1 MPASPA
7 TAVAA
12 AAWSFTLLAS
22 TALADE
28 SELRVELAWVD
39 PTSALPDAFADVALE
54 VARIFEPV
62 GLTVAWHA
70 VGPGEET
77 TSAALHV
84 ILLDADR
91 GKSHGDAMGLTQR
104 NPAAARALWL
114 LLPNIKRALGLDPA
128 PGRLLPRGDARLLA
142 RAVGRVV
149 AHEVVHALAPRLRH
163 ARHGLMSARLG
174 RTALVAARLLLDPES
189 ARALR
194 GAADVGRDARAK
206 GPDDSGA
213 AWGL

>member
-1 MPASPA
+1 MAM
-7 TAVAA
+7 AA
-12 AAWSFTLLAS
+12 AAWSFTFFAS

-39 PTSALPDAFADVALE
+39 PTSALPDAFAHIVLE
-54 VARIFEPV
+54 VAQIFEPV
-62 GLTVAWHA
+62 GLNVAWRT
-70 VGPGEET
+70 VDPGEVT
-77 TSAALHV
+77 TSTGLYV

-91 GKSHGDAMGLTQR
+91 GKRHGDAMGLTQR
-104 NPAAARALWL
+104 DPAATPALWL

-128 PGRLLPRGDARLLA
+128 PGRLLTPGDARLLA

-163 ARHGLMSARLG
+163 AGHGLMSARLG
-174 RTALVAARLLLDPES
+174 RTALVAAELRLDPES

-194 GAADVGRDARAK
+194 GAAAVDRDARAK
-206 GPDDSGA
+206 GRRSS
-213 AWGL
+213 